1 MVPGHRGNRRT
12 SVATSSTATR
22 TSSAPL
28 ALAVP
33 ARLTG
38 AALAI
43 AVALVHVID
52 QGGFPGD
59 KDPAY
64 VGKGYYLLELAGVL
78 VAAALVLAR
87 TVRLARPAWWGAAL
101 VALGPLAGYIAS
113 RGPGLPDYTDD
124 KGA

>member
-1 MVPGHRGNRRT
+1 
-12 SVATSSTATR
+12 
-22 TSSAPL
+22 
-28 ALAVP
+28 VP

-38 AALAI
+38 AALAM

-87 TVRLARPAWWGAAL
+87 EVRLARLAWCGAAL

-124 KGA
+124 KGAWTEPLGLVSIVVEVALLVLALAAAARSRD